1 MSEMK
6 KNSICPHIFIIMI
19 ILIGSLLMTSCQ
31 FSSVEASGSGTVK
44 TLMSDLPKDPRYQF
58 TYRVAE
64 FLNDALYDRYQHDD
78 GTLFRRLMSYHE
90 TLSESGE
97 ISFVPFCGNH
107 VEILNVDI
115 PEPCVVNYG
124 EEFMNESFYEIDGE
138 KAVAAEAIQIFES
151 FLDLFPLEIA
161 DGRGFIESDFRY
173 MKDRRIPV
181 IMGSEYKELFET
193 GDIFEG
199 YYLFERVSF
208 EVIGIAKSGNSFY
221 HPAVGPALYDRYIIM
236 PFERVT
242 NDSPFSRLQLLQE
255 TCGFIISENGWETAV
270 SQIQQSLTDSG
281 LADWRDQI
289 VVNTRTIR

>member
-1 MSEMK
+1 
-6 KNSICPHIFIIMI
+6 
-19 ILIGSLLMTSCQ
+19 
-31 FSSVEASGSGTVK
+31 
-44 TLMSDLPKDPRYQF
+44 MSDLPKDPRYQF

-90 TLSESGE
+90 TLSESEE

-255 TCGFIISENGWETAV
+255 QSALTFYRGISGENAKLKRLLHVPHLVHTSQGWKDVEELNLNAPIPGIRHISQEQYLQETH
-270 SQIQQSLTDSG
+270 QK
-281 LADWRDQI
+281 
-289 VVNTRTIR
+289 